1 MSRDFDFEGAVV
13 QVLATAVATGFY
25 GAMIIALYKIAAGA

>member
-13 QVLATAVATGFY
+13 HILATAMATGFY
-25 GAMIIALYKIAAGA
+25 GAMLFALYKIAAGA